1 MRTLE
6 AAGVGGLQVESG
18 AGETSDLLPA
28 LLQLTQV
35 GVAHADADGR
45 FTQMNPHWLQLTG
58 YDEAEMR
65 RMSFLDVTHPESVP
79 ATIAQVERARAG
91 APGYSLR
98 KRYVR
103 KDGSTF
109 WANTTVGTRRD
120 GGGRLTGY
128 VALIHDLSAGR
139 RGHRVV
145 ERQNEALR
153 LIISGAPLAE
163 VFCCLIAA
171 LEDEGEAV
179 GSVMLLDHAR
189 RCLRHGAAPGLPDD
203 YNRAIDG
210 LAIHPDVGTCAAAAA
225 RNQIVETPDIAA
237 DPGWRAFKQLPLA
250 LGLRAA
256 WSMPIRSS
264 AGRVLGTFGTYFRNC
279 RRPTEAEVETV
290 TMLAQTAAV
299 AIERHEAEESLRAAM
314 EERDRQRRLYET
326 VLSHTPDLV
335 YVFNLEHR
343 FTYANAALLA
353 MWGRTWEE
361 SVGRNCLELGYE
373 PWHAAM
379 HDREIDEVVATR
391 RPVRG
396 VVAFNGTNGRRLY
409 DYLFAPVI
417 GAGGEVEAIAGTTRD
432 VTEQRKAAESVK
444 FLGDL
449 SQRLALITEEREII
463 RETVAAVGRQIGA
476 HRCYFVE
483 CVEDD
488 NRITVSE
495 NWVRDEAATLAGSFS
510 LFDFGGRDWWR
521 AYSEGEF
528 AVEDTQNNRL
538 IDRAKAVTYATLGVR
553 AYAVRAF
560 KRSGEVVVVLAV
572 TENQPRAWTEDE
584 MRLLESVIA
593 RVWPM
598 VERARSEAALRIA
611 RDEALAA
618 SRAKD
623 NFLATLSHELRTP
636 LNPVL
641 LLASEAAADARL
653 PPAVRTDFET
663 IVRNVTLEARLID
676 DLLDLTRIAH
686 DKLTLNAVPLD
697 AHGVLRHVL
706 GTMRQE
712 AREKRIELVTHLG
725 AAASG
730 VAADDARL
738 QQVFFNVL
746 RNAVKFTPAGG
757 RIDVG
762 TANPV
767 ERPGVLAIEI
777 SDTGIGLTAEELT
790 RVFDPFAQGSS
801 TEGTDGSHYGGLG
814 LGLAIARRIA
824 ELHGG
829 SLTGRSEGR
838 GRGAIFCIEL
848 PLVPGRETTA
858 VASVAM
864 PADDTSQAA
873 PRRIL
878 LVEDHEPSRLAL
890 GRLLRNRGMEVVHAA
905 SVAEAVRCAGESSF
919 DLVISDLGLP
929 DGSGYDL
936 LRTLRAAH
944 GCRGI
949 ALSGYGAEAD
959 LARSREAGFLAH
971 LTKPV
976 EVGALDRAIARISRS
991 G

>member
-1 MRTLE
+1 MRTPA
-6 AAGVGGLQVESG
+6 AAGDGGLQVESG
-18 AGETSDLLPA
+18 AGVSSDLLPA
-28 LLQLTQV
+28 LLQLTHV
-35 GVAHADADGR
+35 GVVQADADGR
-45 FTQMNPHWLQLTG
+45 FTRVNPHWLELTG
-58 YDEAEMR
+58 YEEAEMKR
-65 RMSFLDVTHPESVP
+65 LAFLDVTHPESVP
-79 ATIAQVERARAG
+79 AAIAQVERVRTG
-91 APGYSLR
+91 APGCSLR
-98 KRYVR
+98 RRYVR

-109 WANTTVGTRRD
+109 WANTTVSTLRD
-120 GGGRLTGY
+120 AGGRLTGY
-128 VALIHDLSAGR
+128 VALVHDLTDERRGR
-139 RGHRVV
+139 RLV

-153 LIISGAPLAE
+153 LIIAGAPLAGI
-163 VFCCLIAA
+163 FGCLIAA

-179 GSVMLLDHAR
+179 GSVLLLDHAR
-189 RCLRHGAAPGLPDD
+189 RCLRHGAAPGLPYG

-210 LAIHPDVGTCAAAAA
+210 LPIDPDAATCAAAVA
-225 RNQIVETPDIAA
+225 RDRIVVTPDIAT
-237 DPGWRAFKQLPLA
+237 DPGWQPWKHLPLA

-256 WSMPIRSS
+256 WALPIRSA
-264 AGRVLGTFGTYFRNC
+264 AGRVLGAFGIYFRRC
-279 RRPTEAEVETV
+279 RRPTEAEIEAV
-290 TMLAQTAAV
+290 TRLARTAAM
-299 AIERHEAEESLRAAM
+299 AIERHETGESFRMAM

-353 MWGRTWEE
+353 TWGRTWEE
-361 SVGRNCLELGYE
+361 SIGKNCLELGYE

-409 DYLFAPVI
+409 DYIFAPVI

-432 VTEQRKAAESVK
+432 VTEHRKAAATVK

-449 SQRLALITEEREII
+449 TQRLAVITEEREII
-463 RETVAAVGRQIGA
+463 RETVGAVGRQIGA

-483 CVEDD
+483 CVENDD
-488 NRITVSE
+488 RITVSE

-521 AYSEGEF
+521 AYSRGEF
-528 AVEDTQNNRL
+528 AVEDTENDRR
-538 IDRAKAVTYATLGVR
+538 IDRARAAHHAALGVR

-560 KRSGEVVVVLAV
+560 KRSDEAVVVLAV
-572 TENQPRAWTEDE
+572 TENQPRTWTEEE

-641 LLASEAAADARL
+641 LLASEAAADATL
-653 PPAVRTDFET
+653 PAAVRTDFET
-663 IVRNVTLEARLID
+663 IARNVTLEARLID

-712 AREKRIELVTHLG
+712 ARAKRIELATHLD

-730 VAADDARL
+730 VAGDDARL

-762 TANPV
+762 TANPAD
-767 ERPGVLAIEI
+767 RPGVLAIDV

-790 RVFDPFAQGSS
+790 RVFDPFAQGSAI
-801 TEGTDGSHYGGLG
+801 EGGDGSRYGGLG
-814 LGLAIARRIA
+814 LGLAIARKIA

-829 SLTGRSEGR
+829 SLTGRSGGR
-838 GRGAIFCIEL
+838 GQGATFRLEL
-848 PLVPGRETTA
+848 PLGSGQA
-858 VASVAM
+858 G
-864 PADDTSQAA
+864 PAAAPAAAPAGQPPRAA

-890 GRLLRNRGMEVVHAA
+890 GRLLRNRGMDVVHAA
-905 SVAEAVRCAGESSF
+905 SVAEAVRCAAEGLF

-929 DGSGYDL
+929 DGNGCDL

-959 LARSREAGFLAH
+959 VGRSREAGFLAH

-976 EVGALDRAIARISRS
+976 QVAALERALEQVRRA
-991 G
+991 